1 MDRIEFSKS
10 INIDP
15 VTQVKNCFDEVMAL
29 YSLIEGIDYEYIHG
43 LIDEVMQ
50 KAFFVNTIYKGAVE
64 PESRLRDTISE
75 SYEYSV
81 SSKEEYIETVKISK
95 NDNDFVQ
102 AA

>member
-43 LIDEVMQ
+43 LIDEDKHRVVFSISFIDEKAAIAVMNN
-50 KAFFVNTIYKGAVE
+50 VNMRHIFTIYEKQ
-64 PESRLRDTISE
+64 
-75 SYEYSV
+75 YSV
-81 SSKEEYIETVKISK
+81 SSKASK
-95 NDNDFVQ
+95 NILDIEMVLI
-102 AA
+102 